1 MKFYVYSTVYCFL
14 DVIAAYKGLLREKE
28 SVEANQKLPQNGN
41 GQQTPTETQFQF
53 QNNEN
58 VTSET
63 PNELQTQISTLMNN
77 LTTLSAEKSRQEAQ
91 YQIDKKQLRQ
101 ELTVKDKMI
110 RDLQEKVKQTAAK
123 YQAEVDQH
131 KSKVIVDK
139 HDRDKLLQEH
149 KLTIREMQKLLD
161 DERHFRENL
170 EMQLNNLKTEFSQ
183 PIIPDKAFRDL
194 LMELDEAKRQLKQQ
208 ELNRA
213 QPREDSKLVF
223 NQLQEEIQLL
233 KQQHAVAIRNEQ
245 KRALFAEET
254 NRKLAALH
262 EERVASLEARL
273 SELSGTVGTYDR
285 QRQQDQASI
294 AKLKEKIARLN
305 VSRAEVVDEEEKRP
319 ESVSEI
325 LEKILQLKKK
335 LVVENARSNNPVDI
349 NSIFVSSS
357 SSNRPQGNSTNSI
370 PITDYNKLKSECE
383 KLSEERDAARFTI
396 EEQKAHI
403 KTLQEKVKVLNR
415 NIDEHENELKNR
427 QIEFNQYLKSEKG
440 KWRNGMSQLE
450 TEYRS
455 KVMQL
460 ENELQK
466 QRERS
471 LQLLE
476 EKDNEIKTLKTSF
489 EIFIP
494 GNSQLMNTMQE
505 GDREE
510 ESDGEVNFKSTA
522 AQLSN
527 VLNPTSGA
535 SGATGGNTESYHML
549 HYAHELAR
557 KDVEISNL
565 RKAKHSAETSLRQAL
580 MEKVTVQEEL
590 HDKISNLED
599 EVDRL
604 NRYQSREGANL
615 EYLKN
620 VILSYLVSKDPDS
633 RKHMLNAIG
642 AVLKF
647 SPSEMNSI
655 STFLSSKK

>member
-1 MKFYVYSTVYCFL
+1 M
-14 DVIAAYKGLLREKE
+14 AAYKGLLREKE
-28 SVEANQKLPQNGN
+28 SLEANQKPPPQENGN
-41 GQQTPTETQFQF
+41 
-53 QNNEN
+53 
-58 VTSET
+58 TSSSQSVANAEGKQSE
-63 PNELQTQISTLMNN
+63 PENELVQTQISTLMNS
-77 LTTLSAEKSRQEAQ
+77 LSTLSAEKSRQEAQ
-91 YQIDKKQLRQ
+91 FQIDKKQLRQ

-110 RDLQEKVKQTAAK
+110 KDLQEKVKQATD
-123 YQAEVDQH
+123 VN
-131 KSKVIVDK
+131 KSKVTMEK
-139 HDRDKLLQEH
+139 HDRDKHAQDH
-149 KLTIREMQKLLD
+149 MVTIRELQKLLA

-170 EMQLNNLKTEFSQ
+170 EMQLNNLKAQFSV
-183 PIIPDKAFRDL
+183 PIVPDKLFR
-194 LMELDEAKRQLKQQ
+194 ELTVELEDARRQLKQY
-208 ELNRA
+208 ETSRA
-213 QPREDSKLVF
+213 PPREDTKAIF
-223 NQLQEEIQLL
+223 NQLQEEMQLL

-273 SELSGTVGTYDR
+273 SELSGTVASYDR
-285 QRQQDQASI
+285 QRQQDQANI
-294 AKLKEKIARLN
+294 AKLKEKIARLS
-305 VSRAEVVDEEEKRP
+305 VSRAADEIEDNKP
-319 ESVSEI
+319 EGVSEL

-335 LVVENARSNNPVDI
+335 LVAENVKSNNPVDI
-349 NSIFVSSS
+349 NSIFASST
-357 SSNRPQGNSTNSI
+357 SSNRPQSSTNSVSLVE
-370 PITDYNKLKSECE
+370 YNKLKAECE
-383 KLSEERDAARFTI
+383 RLLEERDAARFTV
-396 EEQKAHI
+396 EEQKTHI
-403 KTLQEKVKVLNR
+403 KTLQDKVKVLNR

-427 QIEFNQYLKSEKG
+427 QVEFNQYLKSEKG
-440 KWRNGMSQLE
+440 KWRNGISQME

-455 KVMQL
+455 KIMQL

-471 LQLLE
+471 LQLLD
-476 EKDNEIKTLKTSF
+476 EKENEIKTLKTSF

-494 GNSQLMNTMQE
+494 GNPQLMNTVQEADRE
-505 GDREE
+505 GDSD
-510 ESDGEVNFKSTA
+510 SDGNFKSPA

-527 VLNPTSGA
+527 VLN
-535 SGATGGNTESYHML
+535 ATGGGGGGAGTEYHML
-549 HYAHELAR
+549 HYAHESAR

-565 RKAKHSAETSLRQAL
+565 RKAKHSAETALRQAL
-580 MEKVTVQEEL
+580 LEKVTIQEEL

-647 SPSEMNSI
+647 TPTEMNSI
-655 STFLSSKK
+655 STFLSGKK